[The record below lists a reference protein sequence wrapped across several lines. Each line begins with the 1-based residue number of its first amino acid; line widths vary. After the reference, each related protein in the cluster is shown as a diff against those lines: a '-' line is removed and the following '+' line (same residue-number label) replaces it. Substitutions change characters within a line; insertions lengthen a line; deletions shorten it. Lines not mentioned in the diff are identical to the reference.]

1 MISVIGVPPG
11 DQEVGTRCR
20 VLLPHG
26 RPRLRG
32 TIGTRQG
39 RSGGAPTRSMALAGY
54 SFEMDEVAAREAGW
68 NDAPQMKVEQ
78 PASFEEFFHLERDRL
93 FRVMFVITRDRHEAE
108 DLSQDAFARVWE
120 HWDTVGGMENPAGY
134 LHRTAMNLFRSRY
147 RRALLAARRGVGIAT
162 EVDAFEAID
171 DRQVALQALAS
182 LAPRQRAA
190 IVLTEVLQYT
200 AEEAGSMLGIRA
212 ATVRALHFQAR
223 SALKS
228 SERITDA

>member
-1 MISVIGVPPG
+1 
-11 DQEVGTRCR
+11 
-20 VLLPHG
+20 
-26 RPRLRG
+26 
-32 TIGTRQG
+32 
-39 RSGGAPTRSMALAGY
+39 
-54 SFEMDEVAAREAGW
+54 MDEVAAREAGW

>member
-1 MISVIGVPPG
+1 
-11 DQEVGTRCR
+11 
-20 VLLPHG
+20 
-26 RPRLRG
+26 
-32 TIGTRQG
+32 
-39 RSGGAPTRSMALAGY
+39 MA
-54 SFEMDEVAAREAGW
+54 EQAARW
-68 NDAPQMKVEQ
+68 NDVRWMTVEQ

-93 FRVMFVITRDRHEAE
+93 FRLMFVITKNRQEAE

-120 HWDTVGGMENPAGY
+120 RWDSVGAMENPTGY

-147 RRALLAARRGVGIAT
+147 RRALLAARRGIGLAAQ
-162 EVDAFEAID
+162 ENAYEAVD
-171 DRQVALQALAS
+171 DRQVALQALSS

-190 IVLTEVLQYT
+190 IVLTEVLRYT

-228 SERITDA
+228 SGRTTDV